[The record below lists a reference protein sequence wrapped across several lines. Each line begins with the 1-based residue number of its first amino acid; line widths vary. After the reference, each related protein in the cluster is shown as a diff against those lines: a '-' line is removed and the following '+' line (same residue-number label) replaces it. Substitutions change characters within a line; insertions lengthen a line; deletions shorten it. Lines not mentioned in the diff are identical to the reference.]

1 MGTVVGCGFIPELRT
16 VFFTHNGHLVHG
28 DCDIQVIH
36 IFEHGSFF
44 LPEAY
49 LRTHSDLK
57 LDPDVSYPPTDI
69 LPGSIAIEPN
79 FGSRAFCFDINSHF
93 RARFARSRYLASSLP
108 EEILALIVEA
118 SLQSVLEY
126 NPGQEETRH
135 IWSLSG
141 VCKYWRTMCSRKQH
155 DQLILRSN
163 THLKDL
169 SRIGSSFQFLGM
181 QLREDR
187 RSPWFHL
194 FLTSPLLPRLSS
206 ISNWTYSGKSDA
218 EVYAKLAPQALSIVP
233 ALVRNSLVN
242 LRVLVLRKCNFSSW
256 VHFARFIFA
265 FPTLEH
271 LELRSIDSS
280 WSSNSFTAV
289 APRWIRFAQRLKLL
303 TFQTSSNQK
312 PCPIFYAWLF
322 LAGRRRTSSH
332 TPNADN
338 PRDLTLIPEDIS
350 AVSDIVDAVMD
361 QSRFLSDSGD
371 SSRSIQYETLSDTRC
386 EHCITFSSFCADTRV
401 PGLLSWFHRSSTES
415 GKISYKGLALEF
427 AKHGDAYQLSAVR
440 IPYGYQSPLI
450 GSIGRLGRLAT
461 FLNLLSNAGACRCE
475 FNLGD
480 FEPDHEYAIAVRE
493 EILLGSCERYGFVTF
508 LCGGN
513 VVRDTSHGAVA
524 WMSSYPPS
532 FDLDLSR
539 IIEGKCVISW

>member
-1 MGTVVGCGFIPELRT
+1 M
-16 VFFTHNGHLVHG
+16 
-28 DCDIQVIH
+28 
-36 IFEHGSFF
+36 FEHGSFF
-44 LPEAY
+44 LPEVY
-49 LRTHSDLK
+49 VGTRSELK
-57 LDPDVSYPPTDI
+57 LDPDVSYPPTGI

-141 VCKYWRTMCSRKQH
+141 VCKYWRTMCSRQQH

-169 SRIGSSFQFLGM
+169 SRTGSSFQFLGM
-181 QLREDR
+181 QLHEDP

-218 EVYAKLAPQALSIVP
+218 EIYAKLAPQALSIVP

-242 LRVLVLRKCNFSSW
+242 LRVLVLRECNFSSW

-265 FPTLEH
+265 FPSLEH

-322 LAGRRRTSSH
+322 LAGRRHTSSH

-338 PRDLTLIPEDIS
+338 PRDLTLIPQDIS
-350 AVSDIVDAVMD
+350 VVSDIVDAVTD
-361 QSRFLSDSGD
+361 QPQLLSDSGD
-371 SSRSIQYETLSDTRC
+371 SSHSIQYETLSDTRC
-386 EHCITFSSFCADTRV
+386 EHCITFSSFCADSRV
-401 PGLLSWFHRSSTES
+401 PGLLSWFHRSSTERKF
-415 GKISYKGLALEF
+415 GKISCQGFALKF
-427 AKHGDAYQLSAVR
+427 AKHGDAYQLSAVK
-440 IPYGYQSPLI
+440 IPYGYQSPLM
-450 GSIGRLGRLAT
+450 GSIGRLRRLVT
-461 FLNLLSNAGACRCE
+461 LLNLLSNAGACRCE
-475 FNLGD
+475 FDLGD
-480 FEPDHEYAIAVRE
+480 FEPDRDYAIAMRE
-493 EILLGSCERYGFVTF
+493 EILLEICEPYGFVTF